1 MLKDEF
7 MIALKDPASRA
18 SRKNGSFGYRKSP
31 TSSDVAEE
39 ARRVLERDPLF
50 RGRASLIKIECCEGQ
65 LVLEGRLP
73 SFYLKQMLQ
82 TVLRDVEGAG
92 QIDNR
97 ISVDWP

>member
-1 MLKDEF
+1 
-7 MIALKDPASRA
+7 MIALKDPVARA
-18 SRKNGSFGYRKSP
+18 ARKNGSFGYQEIP
-31 TSSDVAEE
+31 TTSDVVEK
-39 ARRVLERDPLF
+39 ARGMLEKDPLF
-50 RGRASLIKIECCEGQ
+50 RGRASLIKIEVCEGQ

-82 TVLRDVEGAG
+82 TILRDVEGVE